1 MGSRFGAWDYRIQGK
16 ENTMRILIKLLSL
29 IWPRRSPIY
38 AFIDERPLEVG
49 CIGETIFIEVVVA
62 KSFDRNFEVWLMPTL
77 VEREP
82 GITSFVEVNLEE
94 VRTIINRMGANSPDE
109 FIRRLP
115 AAIKNIAMFD
125 CTLSLD
131 LLEKAEKL
139 DGLER

>member
-1 MGSRFGAWDYRIQGK
+1 
-16 ENTMRILIKLLSL
+16 MRILTKLLSL
-29 IWPRRSPIY
+29 VWPRRSPIY
-38 AFIDERPLEVG
+38 AFIDERPQEVG
-49 CIGETIFIEVVVA
+49 CIGETIFVEVVVA